1 MKSTS
6 PMRALIVGGLTVG
19 LALALGYWLGSRSES
34 TPGTVAAT
42 NTAGDDEILYW
53 YDPMVPDQHFD
64 KPGKSPFMDMQL
76 VPKRA
81 NASAS
86 AGVQV
91 EPGLRQSL
99 GIRTAVVEVGT
110 GTAAEVIAPGTLQWD
125 LRGERRISS
134 RVEGYVE
141 QVFVRAPFERV
152 RAGQPLASI
161 LAPRLATAMAEY
173 RALKSAGSPEARA
186 IGDAARARLRLLGL
200 SDADVRAS
208 TKGVPQVVLRAPA
221 DGVLAEISV
230 RAGDNVMAGQ
240 SLFRLNA
247 TDRIWLEARLP
258 QASAGSVAPGARVDV
273 RVSSFPGET
282 FHGTIES
289 LLPELDPQTRTQT
302 ARIVLENAD
311 GRMAAGMFAEAVLHT
326 TDATRRAWIPSEA
339 LIMTGRDSRVIVA
352 HANGSFHPVRVR
364 TGRQAA
370 GRTEI
375 LEGLKGGERV
385 VVSGQ
390 FLLDS
395 EASLSGAL
403 QRLGDSKD
411 KP

>member
-1 MKSTS
+1 MKSI
-6 PMRALIVGGLTVG
+6 PLVRVFIFGGLAVG
-19 LALALGYWLGSRSES
+19 IALALGYWWGQRGEFATTPVATS
-34 TPGTVAAT
+34 TAHD
-42 NTAGDDEILYW
+42 GDEVLYW

-81 NASAS
+81 SDSAR
-86 AGVQV
+86 AGIQV
-91 EPGLRQSL
+91 EPGLRASL

-125 LRGERRISS
+125 LSGERRISS

-141 QVFVRAPFERV
+141 QVYVRTPFERV
-152 RAGQPLASI
+152 RAGQPLVSI
-161 LAPRLATAMAEY
+161 LAPRLATAIAEY
-173 RALKSAGSPEARA
+173 RALSSAQSHEAQSVTNA
-186 IGDAARARLRLLGL
+186 SRARLRLLGL
-200 SDADVRAS
+200 GDADLRSSA
-208 TKGVPQVVLRAPA
+208 KGAPLIVLRAPA
-221 DGVLAEISV
+221 DGVLAEVNV
-230 RAGDNVMAGQ
+230 RAGDTVMPGQ
-240 SLFRLNA
+240 ALFRLNA

-258 QASAGSVAPGARVDV
+258 QASTGGIVPGTAVDV
-273 RVSSFPGET
+273 RISSFPGEL
-282 FHGTIES
+282 FHGAVDR

-302 ARIVLENAD
+302 ARIVLDNDD
-311 GRMAAGMFAEAVLHT
+311 GRLAAGMFAEAVFRT
-326 TDATRRAWIPSEA
+326 VDTSRRPWIPSEA
-339 LIMTGRDSRVIVA
+339 LILTGRDSRVIVA
-352 HANGSFHPVRVR
+352 DAAGSFRPLRVR

-375 LEGLKGGERV
+375 LDGLKGGERV

-403 QRLGDSKD
+403 QRLGDGKD
-411 KP
+411 HP